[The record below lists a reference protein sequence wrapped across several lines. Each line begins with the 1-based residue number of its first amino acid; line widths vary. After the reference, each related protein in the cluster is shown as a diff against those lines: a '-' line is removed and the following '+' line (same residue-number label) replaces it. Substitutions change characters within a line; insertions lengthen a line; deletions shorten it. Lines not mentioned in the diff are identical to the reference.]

1 MNMKKVGVSRN
12 WNPSYQKIQQPEIPQ
27 ALPDHDAEG
36 KRGPLH
42 QISQWMVSL
51 GAVCVPKLQ
60 PRIVTCMCSPG
71 AQVRSSLAS
80 ERIHRACPPAQYM
93 TGSASWVR
101 GPWTQGGQKSLRDLE
116 FRL

>member
-1 MNMKKVGVSRN
+1 MMNMKKVGVSRN
-12 WNPSYQKIQQPEIPQ
+12 WNPSYQKIQRPEIPQ

-60 PRIVTCMCSPG
+60 PRIVPVC
-71 AQVRSSLAS
+71 VLLELKS
-80 ERIHRACPPAQYM
+80 EVVWLQKES
-93 TGSASWVR
+93 TGHVPQHS
-101 GPWTQGGQKSLRDLE
+101 T
-116 FRL
+116 